1 MARDAHEGD
10 EIVGCRAGDTAW
22 GHAAIAVAIEHP
34 AFAVHG
40 DFVKVE
46 KVTVLMAAALLP
58 DAGHALNGIVRGGVD
73 RRPGHA
79 AVVGG
84 GDERIPF
91 AREAYRLVI
100 ARDIGAREAN
110 GRAAGAAAYCLDLR
124 CVLDAVRGADV
135 EIGRASCRERVYS
148 GV

>member
-1 MARDAHEGD
+1 MARHAHESHK
-10 EIVGCRAGDTAW
+10 IVRRSPSDTTC
-22 GHAAIAVAIEHP
+22 GHTAIAVAIEHP

-84 GDERIPF
+84 GDERVPF
-91 AREAYRLVI
+91 AREAYRLVV
-100 ARDIGAREAN
+100 ARDIGAQEAN
-110 GRAAGAAAYCLDLR
+110 GGAAGATADR
-124 CVLDAVRGADV
+124 FDFGGILDAV
-135 EIGRASCRERVYS
+135 SCA
-148 GV
+148 